1 MLKTTP
7 DLKKAST
14 VSISIAWNTS
24 LAFTS
29 PSWSVPSLFTGEIS
43 DCSWFAG
50 CWEGGGTASGE
61 RPISSD
67 VLKGS
72 SALAGSTTRDD
83 DDFGDFGGARGL
95 LDRVAFGVLNLSMVR
110 PLWRWASRAA
120 LLKFSPLKVWP
131 LSPLSLSIS
140 SRASLS
146 LFLTY
151 EGRQR
156 ARGGLMMIAQLARR
170 DQGGGLALLCTLT

>member
-1 MLKTTP
+1 MLRVLETTSRGVSV
-7 DLKKAST
+7 LVKAVMVVVAVARPVRAISEAAMTAAPTDARAAEAAAEEAATRAEAAVPT
-14 VSISIAWNTS
+14 VTAV
-24 LAFTS
+24 
-29 PSWSVPSLFTGEIS
+29 VP
-43 DCSWFAG
+43 
-50 CWEGGGTASGE
+50 
-61 RPISSD
+61 PQ
-67 VLKGS
+67 
-72 SALAGSTTRDD
+72 
-83 DDFGDFGGARGL
+83 
-95 LDRVAFGVLNLSMVR
+95 VLNLSMVR

-156 ARGGLMMIAQLARR
+156 ARGGMMMIAQLAKR